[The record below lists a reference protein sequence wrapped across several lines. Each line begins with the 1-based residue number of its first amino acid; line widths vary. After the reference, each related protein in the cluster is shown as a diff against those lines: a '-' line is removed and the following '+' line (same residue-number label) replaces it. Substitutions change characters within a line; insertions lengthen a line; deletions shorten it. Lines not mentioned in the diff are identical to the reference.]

1 MKVLVETELSEKQ
14 IKELKTLNINDSLC
28 PFDAKVELDY
38 GTKVICLTGS
48 IKEKTHEKQSE
59 YDAERGIE
67 IGNGYER

>member
-14 IKELKTLNINDSLC
+14 IKELKTLNINDPLC
-28 PFDAKVELDY
+28 PFKVKIELDY

-59 YDAERGIE
+59 HNAERGIE
-67 IGNGYER
+67 IGDWHER

>member
-14 IKELKTLNINDSLC
+14 IKELKTLNINNPLC

-48 IKEKTHEKQSE
+48 IKEKTHEKQE
-59 YDAERGIE
+59 YNAERGTE
-67 IGNGYER
+67 IGDGYER

>member
-14 IKELKTLNINDSLC
+14 IKELKALNINNPLC

-59 YDAERGIE
+59 THRS
-67 IGNGYER
+67 